1 MVLSILIPSIPERR
15 EQLLS
20 LTGKLY
26 RQILALQD
34 THPSLGSVE
43 LIIDDSKK
51 FTDGGL
57 SIGEKRNALLQRAS
71 GEYLCF
77 LDDDDEPTPNYIE
90 QLVRMCN
97 EGNDIVTFRCL
108 VKNDHYWSLIDMS
121 LVNEVNEE
129 VNPNSVIKRTPW
141 HVCPVKRALIW
152 HIPFTAVNHNEDWS
166 WMAIVLTCIKT
177 ESHTDMILT
186 QYNHS
191 EAGSEA
197 DRIVRGN
204 AEPEKQS
211 TKVLISL
218 AVNGR
223 ENYVDK
229 SENLERSIA
238 KEWVWDTR
246 LYKAYPDYCTPN
258 SVIPYKFKYDLI
270 KQARSDG
277 YKQIYWLDSS
287 IRLAN
292 GPGFANL
299 FPESGIIAFDNL
311 GHPLWK
317 YISDKAAANLNVSD
331 SELKMIPQTWGG
343 ALGFDFTKDKA
354 CEIFEEICKH
364 SMNGSFETNGSRRT
378 GFVSHRHDQAV
389 ISVILWK
396 HKIKLLP
403 YGEIVSA
410 EHAKSG
416 EHGTNF
422 KLVYGD

>member
-34 THPSLGSVE
+34 THPSLGFVE

-97 EGNDIVTFRCL
+97 EGNDICTFRCL
-108 VKNDHYWSLIDMS
+108 VKNDHYWSLIDMRLS
-121 LVNEVNEE
+121 NEVNEE
-129 VNPNSVIKRTPW
+129 VNPNAVIKRTPW
-141 HVCPVKRALIW
+141 HVCPVKRLWAQNVE
-152 HIPFTAVNHNEDWS
+152 FTYLNHNEDWT
-166 WMAIVLTCIKT
+166 WMEEVLKLLHT

-197 DRIVRGN
+197 DRIVRQPD
-204 AEPEKQS
+204 AEQEPQR
-211 TKVLISL
+211 VLLSMAI
-218 AVNGR
+218 NGR
-223 ENYVDK
+223 EDYVEK
-229 SENLERSIA
+229 SINLERSIA
-238 KEWVWDTR
+238 QKWRYDTR
-246 LYKAYPDYCTPN
+246 LYKSYPDFVTPHT
-258 SVIPYKFKYDLI
+258 VIPYKFKYDLI
-270 KQARSDG
+270 KQARKDG
-277 YKQIYWLDSS
+277 YLQIFWLDSS
-287 IRLAN
+287 IRLATSDL
-292 GPGFANL
+292 PYI

-354 CEIFEEICKH
+354 CEVFEEICKH
-364 SMNGSFETNGSRRT
+364 SLNGSFETYPSRRT
-378 GFVSHRHDQAV
+378 EFVAHRHDQAV

-416 EHGTNF
+416 EHGTGY
-422 KLVYGD
+422 KLIYGDL

>member
-121 LVNEVNEE
+121 LSNEVNEE

-141 HVCPVKRALIW
+141 HVCPMLRMFAIQFKFESL
-152 HIPFTAVNHNEDWS
+152 NHNEDWK
-166 WMAIVLTCIKT
+166 WMEQALPYLKS

-197 DRIVRGN
+197 DRIVRQPDITTH
-204 AEPEKQS
+204 AAQ
-211 TKVLISL
+211 TKVLLSL

-223 ENYVDK
+223 EDYVTK
-229 SENLERSIA
+229 SVNLEKSIA
-238 KEWVWDTR
+238 ENWHYDTR
-246 LYKAYPDYCTPN
+246 LFKAYPEYATPN
-258 SVIPYKFKYDLI
+258 TVIPYKFKYDLI
-270 KQARSDG
+270 RRAREDG
-277 YKQIYWLDSS
+277 YKQIFWLDSS

-292 GPGFANL
+292 DGL
-299 FPESGIIAFDNL
+299 QLLLPESGIIAFDNL

-364 SMNGSFETNGSRRT
+364 SLNGSFENYPSRRT
-378 GFVSHRHDQAV
+378 GFVAHRHDQAV

-416 EHGTNF
+416 EFGNDF